1 MGDASNAILH
11 EHGLTTK
18 DVDFF
23 IFHQAN
29 IRIIDMCIKTLGV
42 DTKKTWI
49 NVSKYGNTSAATLP
63 VCMDE
68 ALEAGALKS
77 GDLVLMS
84 TFGGGLTWG
93 SALVRI

>member
-1 MGDASNAILH
+1 MVESSQALLKENK
-11 EHGLTTK
+11 LTTK

-29 IRIIDMCIKTLGV
+29 MRIIDMCMKTLAI
-42 DTKKTWI
+42 DPSKTWI

-63 VCMDE
+63 VCLDE
-68 ALEAGALKS
+68 AWAAGKVKP
-77 GDLVLMS
+77 GDLILMA

-93 SALVRI
+93 STLIRL